1 MSKYLLIALT
11 FASTTCFGQQWI
23 DHQVDSLLT
32 VSVPDNFEV
41 VTRQP
46 LVIKGQVDYGLIM
59 VSVLE
64 NKGELSINLQ
74 DEDDLTDGYT
84 GFVKGMINAQRG
96 ELIADEI
103 VNIDG
108 LKVLKLSFKT
118 SVDGE
123 AQIRHCQALF
133 LSGKIYAFYFWEL
146 ESMTTEMTST
156 RKTFFFESIKL
167 LPSLTMEDQ
176 FTHSLESSYTYK
188 AGLIVGYVLGAGL
201 VIAVIALVIFGIVK
215 LVKKVL

>member
-1 MSKYLLIALT
+1 MSKSLLLASI

-41 VTRQP
+41 VTTQP
-46 LVIKGQVDYGLIM
+46 LVIKGQVDYALIM

-108 LKVLKLSFKT
+108 LKVLKFSFKT
-118 SVDGE
+118 SMGGE

-133 LSGKIYAFYFWEL
+133 LSGKVYAFNFWEL

-156 RKTFFFESIKL
+156 RKTFFESIEF
-167 LPSLTMEDQ
+167 LPSLSMEDQ
-176 FTHSLESSYTYK
+176 FTHSLESSNAYNV
-188 AGLIVGYVLGAGL
+188 GFIVGYVLGAFL
-201 VIAVIALVIFGIVK
+201 VIAVIVLVIFGIVK